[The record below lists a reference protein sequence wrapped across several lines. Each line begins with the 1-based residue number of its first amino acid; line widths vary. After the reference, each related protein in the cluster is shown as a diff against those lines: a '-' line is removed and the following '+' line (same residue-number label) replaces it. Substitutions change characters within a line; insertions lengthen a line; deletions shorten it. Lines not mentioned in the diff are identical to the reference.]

1 MRRPSEPPALPAVSD
16 VLHSLSDAV
25 SRAEDD
31 LLASLVVLGEPDAQR
46 TVDGWVDH
54 VVDLLRA
61 VDEVAGHHRATLA
74 RAQARRTSDDDA
86 APAGDSNDAA
96 DHAANHTAPVDA
108 AVEQP

>member
-61 VDEVAGHHRATLA
+61 VDEVAGQHRATLA
-74 RAQARRTSDDDA
+74 RAQARQAPDDDPVVV
-86 APAGDSNDAA
+86 APADDSTHVASNASPLDAS
-96 DHAANHTAPVDA
+96 VD
-108 AVEQP
+108 QP